1 MIRSHLLAC
10 ICAMGS
16 GRRGGAWP
24 DLEQVV
30 VGTGVL
36 PWEALSRAPSLQR
49 LSVQDVIYV
58 RGCTNAV
65 LIWFMDNY
73 TIMAGLLLGILL
85 PQVGWAPSGE
95 GMGGRVV
102 GGLWAQIKGGR

>member
-1 MIRSHLLAC
+1 
-10 ICAMGS
+10 MGS
-16 GRRGGAWP
+16 GRLRGLA
-24 DLEQVV
+24 DLEWVV
-30 VGTGVL
+30 VGTGAR
-36 PWEALSRAPSLQR
+36 PGEALSRLRPPQR

-85 PQVGWAPSGE
+85 PQVGWAPLHAGRE
-95 GMGGRVV
+95 GRERGGRAV
-102 GGLWAQIKGGR
+102 APMIKGDR